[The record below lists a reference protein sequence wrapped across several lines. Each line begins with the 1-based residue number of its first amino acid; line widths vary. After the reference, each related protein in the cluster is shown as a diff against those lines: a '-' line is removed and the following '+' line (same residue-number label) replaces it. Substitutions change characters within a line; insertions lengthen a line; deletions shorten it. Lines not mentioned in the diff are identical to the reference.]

1 MRIKN
6 LVIIFFGFYS
16 ITSCSQ
22 ISNNLKDKFEDYFLI
37 GATINQEDY
46 KIIDQDKKAIDII
59 IKDFNAVTP
68 ENSMKWMHI
77 HPEYEKF
84 TFSNAD
90 KIVEFAQEN
99 DMYLLGHTLVWHN
112 QVPQYVS
119 QITDKNKFNLHL
131 KNHIFQVVTR
141 YKGKVDMWDV
151 VNEALN
157 DDGTLRETIFLEM
170 LGENYIEKAF
180 QYANEYDSNVALAYN
195 DYNLYKPKKRQ
206 GAIRII
212 NSLKEKGIRIDAVG
226 IQAHWD
232 LHFPSIQQI
241 EETIIDLA
249 ATGVDVMITELDIT
263 VIPNP
268 YELAGI
274 AREEFKKFEGDKK
287 WDPYQSGIPDN
298 VQKKLTKRYHD
309 IFELFVKH
317 HDKISRVTF
326 WGINDKYTWR
336 NENPIRGRS
345 DYPLLFDRDYNEKP
359 AYDKLINLEK

>member
-1 MRIKN
+1 MKN
-6 LVIIFFGFYS
+6 FFIITTIVVASLLYFPREDS
-16 ITSCSQ
+16 
-22 ISNNLKDKFEDYFLI
+22 LKDKFEDDFLI

-46 KIIDQDKKAIDII
+46 QIVGKDARAIKIVL
-59 IKDFNAVTP
+59 KDFNAVTP

-77 HPEYEKF
+77 HPEFDEY

-90 KIVEFAQEN
+90 KIVDFAKAN
-99 DMYLLGHTLVWHN
+99 DMYLLGHTLIWHN
-112 QVPQYVS
+112 QVPDY
-119 QITDKNKFNLHL
+119 IYNIKDKKTFEKHVQ
-131 KNHIFQVVTR
+131 KHINTVVNR

-157 DDGTLRETIFLEM
+157 DDGTLRETVFSDM
-170 LGENYIEKAF
+170 LGNNYIETSF
-180 QYANEYDSNVALAYN
+180 SLANNADPNVALAYN
-195 DYNLYKPKKRQ
+195 DYNLYKPKKRK
-206 GAIRII
+206 GAISII
-212 NSLKEKGIRIDAVG
+212 NSLKKKGIRIDAVG

-232 LHFPSIQQI
+232 LHFPSIEEI
-241 EETIIDLA
+241 EKTILELA

-287 WDPYQSGIPDN
+287 WDPYQAGIPND
-298 VQKKLTKRYHD
+298 VQEKLTKRYKD

-317 HDKISRVTF
+317 NDKISRVTF

-336 NENPIRGRS
+336 NDNPINNRT
-345 DYPLLFDRDYNEKP
+345 DYPLLFDREYKKKPSYN
-359 AYDKLINLEK
+359 ALINVKN

>member
-1 MRIKN
+1 M
-6 LVIIFFGFYS
+6 
-16 ITSCSQ
+16 
-22 ISNNLKDKFEDYFLI
+22 I

-46 KIIDQDKKAIDII
+46 QIVDKDVKAIKIVQR
-59 IKDFNAVTP
+59 DFNAVTP

-77 HPEYEKF
+77 HPGFNEF

-90 KIVEFAQEN
+90 KIVDFAKEN
-99 DMYLLGHTLVWHN
+99 EMYLLGHTLVWHN
-112 QVPQYVS
+112 QVPDY
-119 QITDKNKFNLHL
+119 IYDIKDKKTFQD
-131 KNHIFQVVTR
+131 HIEEHINTVVER
-141 YKGKVDMWDV
+141 YQGKVDMWDV

-157 DDGTLRETIFLEM
+157 DDGSLRKTVFLDM
-170 LGENYIEKAF
+170 LGENYIEQAF
-180 QYANEYDSNVALAYN
+180 SLANNADPNVALAYN
-195 DYNLYKPKKRQ
+195 DYNLYKPKKRK

-212 NSLKEKGIRIDAVG
+212 NSLKEKGIRVDAVG

-232 LHFPSIQQI
+232 LHFPSIKEIEQTI
-241 EETIIDLA
+241 EELA

-287 WDPYQSGIPDN
+287 WDPYQDGIPDN
-298 VQKKLTKRYHD
+298 IQEKLTKRYKD

-317 HDKISRVTF
+317 NDKISRVTF

-336 NENPIRGRS
+336 NDNPINNRT
-345 DYPLLFDRDYNEKP
+345 DYPLLFDREYNEKP
-359 AYDKLINLEK
+359 AYDALINLNN